1 MSEEGRDIAVNP
13 GYIAGLIDAALRTA
27 ANHEDAATRARAEAK
42 IARLTAALEGM
53 RSGAVSVGSRTPV
66 RDTPAWATLEVVRGG
81 FATGALLAN
90 GPLLDHERAALERA
104 PASDFSSERAALNAR
119 ALSAEGLDALRAM
132 LASATFRV
140 AVPEEGALLVV
151 AWLLAHGQR
160 AEAADVLD
168 AIAPFFDRL
177 RFYPV
182 PDPRPL
188 PESSVVSL
196 VPAREVARKLDARRP
211 ARRVMAMRDSLA
223 WRTLYDRVVALLAES
238 VEGSPLVVARDEVGA
253 LVRDAHGDF
262 VVDGGT
268 VGARTDGAW
277 LARARD
283 LLAEITAA
291 ARVTPMSKKLTDPRE
306 SFTILREALASL
318 ARGEPLAAKQRHVR
332 RVLATAMHKR
342 GAPGSDKLRALR
354 ATQERVRAMPVHAQV
369 AKVVAARLAK
379 VDSESGIASIEAFTQ
394 PVADTEARPDAPD
407 GAAVPRSVEKKLL
420 RALEAPIEELVA
432 RKVITS
438 GEVLAIVAPKIT
450 AQVRAAGIEDPG
462 LRRVYTA
469 IYAAFRKRRSLLLLD
484 LEKQVKLH
492 ELPWVAAIDG
502 HRSRSLSAATQS
514 AQTLEQLA
522 TLAITGFPQAILPNK
537 LLQELSALVG
547 GANLKAP
554 IVEEIAA
561 DIFMGTF
568 SEKYLDAAKVSA
580 SLLRGTLYERYYGLP
595 FDRVLA
601 MEAKKGRYG
610 GIDAFAEL
618 CAALAAPQQSGNRA
632 SVAHNGTIIEQQQLL
647 TTHNLASLF
656 VALSLKD
663 KLGARGLDGLA
674 RSCAKWIFAQHA
686 LKLPLGRPQLARL
699 KNTAYAW
706 RQMLFFASLT
716 DLETQRALVRWTRGA
731 LAEQDPAFAERFAPA
746 VAGLAMAVEG
756 GSFGPDG
763 TATFERA
770 KAQRFLGWTTGNHW
784 LFEAKRPRG

>member
-13 GYIAGLIDAALRTA
+13 GYIAGLIDAARLTA
-27 ANHEDAATRARAEAK
+27 ATHEDAATRARAEAK
-42 IARLTAALEGM
+42 IARLTATLDAM
-53 RSGAVSVGSRTPV
+53 RAGAVTVGSRTPV
-66 RDTPAWATLEVVRGG
+66 RDTPAWATLEVVKGG
-81 FATGALLAN
+81 FATGALLAD
-90 GPLLDHERAALERA
+90 GPLLEHERAALEGA
-104 PASDFSSERAALNAR
+104 SSSDFTSERAALNAR
-119 ALSAEGLDALRAM
+119 ALSPAGLDALRAM
-132 LASATFRV
+132 LASGTFRV

-151 AWLLAHGQR
+151 AWLLAHGE
-160 AEAADVLD
+160 AYKAADVL
-168 AIAPFFDRL
+168 AEVAPFFDRL

-196 VPAREVARKLDARRP
+196 VAASEVARKLDARRP
-211 ARRVMAMRDSLA
+211 SPRVVAMRHSLA
-223 WRTLYDRVVALLAES
+223 WRALYDRVVAML
-238 VEGSPLVVARDEVGA
+238 VDTVDGSIPAVARDEVGA

-262 VVDGGT
+262 AVDGGA

-291 ARVTPMSKKLTDPRE
+291 ERVIPMSKKLTDPNE
-306 SFTILREALASL
+306 SFSVLRSALASL
-318 ARGEPLAAKQRHVR
+318 ARGEPLGATQRHVR
-332 RVLATAMHKR
+332 RVLATALHKR

-354 ATQERVRAMPVHAQV
+354 ATQERVRAMPLHAEV
-369 AKVVAARLAK
+369 AKVVAARLAA
-379 VDSESGIASIEAFTQ
+379 VDSESGIAAIEAFLHAVTT
-394 PVADTEARPDAPD
+394 DEARIDAPE
-407 GAAVPRSVEKKLL
+407 GAAVPPSVEKKLL

-450 AQVRAAGIEDPG
+450 AQVRAAGIEDPQ
-462 LRRVYTA
+462 LRRAYAA

-484 LEKQVKLH
+484 LAKQVKVH
-492 ELPWVAAIDG
+492 ELPWVAAIDA

-514 AQTLEQLA
+514 MQTLEQLA

-537 LLQELSALVG
+537 LLQELSALVA
-547 GANLKAP
+547 GANLKLP

-595 FDRVLA
+595 FERVLA
-601 MEAKKGRYG
+601 IAPKKGKYG

-618 CAALAAPQQSGNRA
+618 CASLAAPQQTGTRA
-632 SVAHNGTIIEQQQLL
+632 SVAHNGTIIEQEQLL
-647 TTHNLASLF
+647 TTHNLAALF
-656 VALSLKD
+656 SALSLKD
-663 KLGARGLDGLA
+663 KLGERGLDGLA
-674 RSCAKWIFAQHA
+674 RACVQWIFAQHA
-686 LKLPLGRPQLARL
+686 QKLPLGRPQLARL

-706 RQMLFFASLT
+706 RQMIFFASLT
-716 DLETQRALVRWTRGA
+716 GVESQRALVRWTRGA
-731 LAEQDPAFAERFAPA
+731 LAEQAPAFAERFAPA
-746 VAGLAMAVEG
+746 VHGLAMAVEG
-756 GSFGPDG
+756 GSFAADG
-763 TATFERA
+763 SATFERA
-770 KAQRFLGWTTGNHW
+770 KAWRFLGWTTGNHW
-784 LFEAKRPRG
+784 LFEAKKPR